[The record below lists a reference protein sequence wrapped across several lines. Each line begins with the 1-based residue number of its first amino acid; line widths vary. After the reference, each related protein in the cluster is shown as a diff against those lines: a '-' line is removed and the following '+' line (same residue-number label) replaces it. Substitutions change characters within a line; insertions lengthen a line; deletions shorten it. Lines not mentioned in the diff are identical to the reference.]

1 MPNYQKIINTVL
13 LCSIIIVNQSNAIAE
28 NDSFKAF
35 KAYQSYSRNWM
46 NMNATAIA
54 RDNFHPQAYVNNQ
67 FITAIDAPMIEANYQ
82 ASFTALRANN
92 YWYSEEKLTFC
103 KHSDSTY
110 QVFNHYDRYKYDGSL
125 LQSELATTYLM
136 EKQQGLWKFVYLS
149 SIAPDWQNTGCD
161 EYLNYEF
168 LPKDQSFRDSIN
180 SRWNGNF
187 IQLDDGYT
195 YYEQA
200 NKEANKH
207 IVLVHGFS
215 VPSYI
220 WEPTYQE
227 AIRRGYGVIRYDTY
241 GRGFSDNPDT
251 AYSTEL
257 LATQLINLLNALAL
271 EKVHLVGLSD
281 GGRTVAD
288 IAARFPN
295 RIEQLIFVAP
305 AGFHDDP
312 DIVDKNVSE
321 QEVSIFISEVY
332 PGIGQGQLADFY
344 IPEKFKHWGT
354 RYNGLLKYQGFAKA
368 LLSTRKNYQLMEPT
382 HQAIH
387 QNQTKTSFMWGTHD
401 SVLPLNEV
409 RIKINALLPD
419 AKLYEFS
426 QSGHL
431 PHMEE
436 EEKFNQILFE
446 EILK

>member
-1 MPNYQKIINTVL
+1 MHL
-13 LCSIIIVNQSNAIAE
+13 LIPEVFAI
-28 NDSFKAF
+28 
-35 KAYQSYSRNWM
+35 
-46 NMNATAIA
+46 
-54 RDNFHPQAYVNNQ
+54 H
-67 FITAIDAPMIEANYQ
+67 
-82 ASFTALRANN
+82 
-92 YWYSEEKLTFC
+92 
-103 KHSDSTY
+103 
-110 QVFNHYDRYKYDGSL
+110 VFVPGRLVDR
-125 LQSELATTYLM
+125 
-136 EKQQGLWKFVYLS
+136 
-149 SIAPDWQNTGCD
+149 P
-161 EYLNYEF
+161 
-168 LPKDQSFRDSIN
+168 
-180 SRWNGNF
+180 
-187 IQLDDGYT
+187 
-195 YYEQA
+195 
-200 NKEANKH
+200 
-207 IVLVHGFS
+207 
-215 VPSYI
+215 
-220 WEPTYQE
+220 
-227 AIRRGYGVIRYDTY
+227 
-241 GRGFSDNPDT
+241 
-251 AYSTEL
+251 
-257 LATQLINLLNALAL
+257 
-271 EKVHLVGLSD
+271 
-281 GGRTVAD
+281 
-288 IAARFPN
+288 
-295 RIEQLIFVAP
+295 P

-409 RIKINALLPD
+409 RIKINDLLPD